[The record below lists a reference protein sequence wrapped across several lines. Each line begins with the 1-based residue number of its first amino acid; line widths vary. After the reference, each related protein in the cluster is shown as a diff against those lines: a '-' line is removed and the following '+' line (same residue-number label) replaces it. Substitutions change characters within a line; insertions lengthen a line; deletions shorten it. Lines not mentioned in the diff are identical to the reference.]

1 MLDGSISWVELKLWH
16 TLLDRVEA
24 LFQQGN
30 FALGKSAVDGQS
42 FEEKFNSLTPE
53 QLRVYITR
61 NEPDLTKAVERIPTD
76 DGSELAPGQKYT
88 NEMMEL
94 RALAKY
100 VPRPKT
106 VTFKAILMPDVICQR
121 FR

>member
-1 MLDGSISWVELKLWH
+1 MLDGSVRWAELKLWH
-16 TLLDRVEA
+16 TLLERVEA

-30 FALGKSAVDGQS
+30 FALGKSSVDGQS

-53 QLRVYITR
+53 QLRAYIIR
-61 NEPDLTKAVERIPTD
+61 NEPDLTKAVQRVPVD
-76 DGSELAPGQKYT
+76 DGSALPPGQRDT

-94 RALAKY
+94 RTLATY
-100 VPRPKT
+100 VPRPTT
-106 VTFKAILMPDVICQR
+106 VTFKAMLMPDVVCQR